1 MTASLAYSA
10 TPVAEL
16 TGAQLTELSMAPLRE
31 LRRLAPGTTR
41 TANRHDVR
49 TGTTTAHSQPDG
61 SVRYLE
67 PARWSHCWGMGDE
80 CTCVLEYAS
89 KRPQRSIQA
98 SQTNSP
104 PPRASMYS
112 PSRCWSLSA

>member
-67 PARWSHCWGMGDE
+67 PARWSAPDT
-80 CTCVLEYAS
+80 TCEQWRAVIAS
-89 KRPQRSIQA
+89 VPRRRSPDTTGEQ
-98 SQTNSP
+98 
-104 PPRASMYS
+104 
-112 PSRCWSLSA
+112 